1 VMVCRIELLE
11 EHAEER
17 EKYPGRPG
25 EPDGISSARLLQ
37 GCETNLNCPGL
48 LSSTPR
54 SRFAPVRLKDL
65 KDLELEVD
73 VARRLRLAVIAH
85 ICLVVP
91 VIAVCSLVR
100 FW

>member
-1 VMVCRIELLE
+1 MEF
-11 EHAEER
+11 
-17 EKYPGRPG
+17 P
-25 EPDGISSARLLQ
+25 ARA
-37 GCETNLNCPGL
+37 CSKVAETNLNCPGL

-85 ICLVVP
+85 ISCCTRYRCLLART
-91 VIAVCSLVR
+91 ILAAVADPIQTSV
-100 FW
+100 

>member
-1 VMVCRIELLE
+1 MEF
-11 EHAEER
+11 
-17 EKYPGRPG
+17 P
-25 EPDGISSARLLQ
+25 ARA
-37 GCETNLNCPGL
+37 CSKVETNLNCPGL

-73 VARRLRLAVIAH
+73 VARHLWLAVIAH
-85 ICLVVP
+85 ICLVFTRYCY
-91 VIAVCSLVR
+91 CSLVR